1 MPDKI
6 YKHKAPGQRR
16 KANPFLFVRLLGIAL
31 FIFILSS
38 IDLQELWDNIRKVRI
53 DFLLYGLA
61 FQLLLLLVK
70 GIRWHLLNKGSRHKH
85 EIIKSFGEF
94 FESYAIG
101 VITPGRVGELM
112 KAGHAKGKSRIL
124 QTGFRILIE
133 RGLDIGIFVVISG
146 AASLFAY
153 IDLIPKSLSIL
164 ILAAGII
171 IFFLSALLMKSRA
184 ALRFTQKIL
193 NSLPFINLDL
203 EFSFQHI
210 SNSVH
215 LSVIA
220 LSLISNFSAF
230 TSCYMLAIGLN
241 FNLSFLYISG
251 GIAIAGLLNMLP
263 ITVMGLGTREG
274 TFLLLFKP
282 MAEPLILAFSGLVFL
297 VAQIGGGLISLIL
310 GQLFLFAA
318 KKKGEKN

>member
-1 MPDKI
+1 MHNKTDK
-6 YKHKAPGQRR
+6 YEAPGQRR
-16 KANPFLFVRLLGIAL
+16 KINPFLFVRLLGIAL
-31 FIFILSS
+31 FIYILTT
-38 IDLQELWDNIRKVRI
+38 IDLRELWDNIRKVRI

-61 FQLLLLLVK
+61 FQLILLLVK
-70 GIRWHLLNKGSRHKH
+70 GLRWHLLNKGSRDKH

-133 RGLDIGIFVVISG
+133 RGLDIGFFVIIAG
-146 AASLFAY
+146 AAFLFAY
-153 IDLIPKSLSIL
+153 MDLIPKSLSIL

-184 ALRFTQKIL
+184 SLRFTQKIL
-193 NSLPFINLDL
+193 NSLPFLNLDL

-215 LSVIA
+215 VSVIA

-230 TSCYMLAIGLN
+230 ISCYMLAIGLN
-241 FNLSFLYISG
+241 FELSFLFVSG

-318 KKKGEKN
+318 KK